1 MLSTMHLISQQNN
14 VNDNNKTELIY
25 QEKKLL
31 DNTPSHSILLCDST
45 DKLLTAETRM
55 AKHYCVKRKYFT
67 KTHSGHG
74 APKEKHPHCI
84 QAAMKLK
91 KEKRAKNYLQNE
103 IRKLSL

>member
-55 AKHYCVKRKYFT
+55 AKHCVKRKYFT